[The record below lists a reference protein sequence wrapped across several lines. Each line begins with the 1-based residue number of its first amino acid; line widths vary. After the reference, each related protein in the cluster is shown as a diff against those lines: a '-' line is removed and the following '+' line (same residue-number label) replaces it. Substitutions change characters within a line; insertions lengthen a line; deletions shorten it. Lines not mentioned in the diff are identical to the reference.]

1 MSLSPEALLRD
12 EAQVRA
18 RLISNLVYEID
29 LDLTKGDDSFGSTTT
44 VRFDCSEPGAD
55 TFIDLTAKTV
65 HSITLNG
72 EAVDPS
78 VATGYRVPLVGLKAS
93 NELVIDADC
102 LYSRSGQGLHW
113 FKDPTDDEV
122 YLYSQFEPRNAH
134 RVYACFDQPDL
145 KGTFAFKVSTPGH
158 WLVRSNTVAQV
169 VDEDDKRIHNFPAT
183 EKMSAYIT
191 AIVAG
196 PYAEWKDRHG
206 DIDLGFYCRQSLAK
220 YFEPDIPELVDVTR
234 RGFDFFNDYFGVPYA
249 FGKYDQLMVPE
260 FNAGAM
266 ENAGCVT
273 FNEIYIFR
281 SKVIEE
287 RRERRGET
295 ILHEMAHMWFGDLV
309 TMKWWDDLWLNE
321 SFATYMASLSMVEA
335 TRWTGYWQ
343 RFASAYKAWAMRQDQ
358 LPTTHPIVADCPD
371 TETAMTNFDG
381 ISYAKGASVLK
392 QLVAFVGAENF
403 KKGCQLYMKRHA
415 FGNATLAE
423 FLGCQEET
431 SGRDLKSWAAEWLE
445 TAGVNT
451 LRPVIDGD
459 DEITSFKI
467 EQTAVE
473 SHPTVRTHRLRVGAY
488 DASGSTLELRDK
500 VELDVTGASTVVP
513 EFAGT
518 KRPDF
523 VLVNDDDLTFAKVR
537 LDERSLQTA
546 KDNLRGLSDPLSRA
560 IVWAAAIDQL
570 TTVELAARDFVSLI
584 VNNIGIETDSGLVSQ
599 MLAVSGG
606 AITMYGDPE
615 NREPARLALATLALD
630 EARKAEPGS
639 DLQLVWARTFISH
652 ARTSEH
658 VSLVR
663 GLLDGTETVE
673 GLAIDTDV
681 RWSIV
686 QSLAGLGAIDDSV
699 IDDELK
705 RDPTDDGQRR
715 AATAYAARP
724 TSAAKET
731 AWEKITDTETSMQM
745 KEAYSGGFWRFD
757 QTELLAPFEDRYF
770 EFLPTA
776 WERGPVE
783 VAVSFCSSFPMSQL
797 RPELVDRVE
806 AYLRDNPDTAPP
818 FTRYLTEFADQMKRA
833 LKGRELDAKAGEEA
847 ANEDP
852 ETR

>member
-18 RLISNLVYEID
+18 RLITNLVYEID
-29 LDLTKGDDSFGSTTT
+29 LDLTKGDDTFGSTTT
-44 VRFDCSEPGAD
+44 IRFVCTEPGAD
-55 TFIDLTAKTV
+55 TFIDLTAKSV
-65 HSITLNG
+65 HQITLNG
-72 EAVDPS
+72 EALDPS
-78 VATGYRVPLVGLKAS
+78 IATGYRIPLAGLKAS

-134 RVYACFDQPDL
+134 RAYACFDQPDL
-145 KGTFAFKVSTPGH
+145 KGTFQFTVTTPDH
-158 WLVRSNTVAQV
+158 WLVRSNTVASV
-169 VDEDDKRIHNFPAT
+169 SEEGGKRVHGFPAT
-183 EKMSAYIT
+183 QQMSAYIT

-196 PYAEWKDRHG
+196 PYAEWKDQHA
-206 DIDLGFYCRQSLAK
+206 DIELGFYCRQSLAK
-220 YFEPDIPELVDVTR
+220 YFEPDIAELVDVTR
-234 RGFDFFNDYFGVPYA
+234 RGFDFFNEYFGVEYPW
-249 FGKYDQLMVPE
+249 GKYDQLMVPE

-266 ENAGCVT
+266 ENAACVT
-273 FNEIYIFR
+273 FNETYIFR
-281 SKVIEE
+281 SKVIDE
-287 RRERRGET
+287 RRERRAET

-335 TRWTGYWQ
+335 TRWTGYWE

-403 KKGCQLYMKRHA
+403 KKGCRLYMQRHA

-431 SGRDLKSWAAEWLE
+431 SGRDLKAWAAEWLE

-459 DEITSFKI
+459 DQITSFKI
-467 EQTAVE
+467 EQTAAE
-473 SHPTVRTHRLRVGAY
+473 THPTIRTHRLRVGAY
-488 DASGSTLELRDK
+488 DASGSSLELREK
-500 VELDVTGASTVVP
+500 IELDVTGVSTVVP
-513 EFAGT
+513 QLVGAA
-518 KRPDF
+518 RPDF

-537 LDERSLQTA
+537 LDDRSLQTA
-546 KDNLRGLSDPLSRA
+546 RDNLRGLSDPLSRA

-584 VNNIGIETDSGLVSQ
+584 VNNIGAETDSGLVSQ
-599 MLAVSGG
+599 MLAVLGA
-606 AITMYGDPE
+606 AITMYGDPA
-615 NREPARLALATLALD
+615 NREPARLALATLALE
-630 EARKAEPGS
+630 EAKKAEAGS
-639 DLQLVWARTFISH
+639 DLQLVWARTFINN

-658 VSLVR
+658 VALVR
-663 GLLDGTETVE
+663 ALLDGTETIE

-686 QSLAGLGAIDDSV
+686 GSLAGLGAIDDRV
-699 IDDELK
+699 IEAELK
-705 RDPTDDGQRR
+705 RDPTDEGQRR

-724 TSAAKET
+724 TSAAKEA
-731 AWEKITDTETSMQM
+731 AWEKITDTETSMQL
-745 KEAYSGGFWRFD
+745 KASYGAGFWRFD
-757 QTELLAPFEDRYF
+757 QAELLAPFEDRYF
-770 EFLPTA
+770 EFLPVA

-783 VAVSFCSSFPMSQL
+783 VAVNFVTTFPMSQL
-797 RPELVDRVE
+797 RPELVERVE

-818 FTRYLTEFADQMKRA
+818 FARYLTEFADQMTRA
-833 LKGRELDAKAGEEA
+833 LRARELDAKAGSDQA
-847 ANEDP
+847 
-852 ETR
+852 